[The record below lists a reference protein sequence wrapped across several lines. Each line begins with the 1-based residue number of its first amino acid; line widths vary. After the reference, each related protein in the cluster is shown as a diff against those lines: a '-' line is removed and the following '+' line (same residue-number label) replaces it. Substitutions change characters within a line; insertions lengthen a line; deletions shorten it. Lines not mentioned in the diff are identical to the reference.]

1 MDSTGKIKSTF
12 TSGPGS
18 FFSYLAGEASGLKNF
33 LLIGE
38 RKEWDPKGRYLLS
51 TTFTK
56 EHELATAI
64 LNMMALN
71 PFFARPTILAVNKFL
86 EITGM
91 GEVTYKN
98 ETEHGAG
105 N

>member
-1 MDSTGKIKSTF
+1 MDSTGKIKSAF
-12 TSGPGS
+12 TSDPGS
-18 FFSYLAGEASGLKNF
+18 FFSYLAGEAAGLKDF

-38 RKEWDPKGRYLLS
+38 RKGWDPKGRYLLS
-51 TTFTK
+51 TSFT
-56 EHELATAI
+56 EELELATAI

-71 PFFARPTILAVNKFL
+71 PFFARPAVLAVNKYL

-98 ETEHGAG
+98 ETGHGAG

>member
-12 TSGPGS
+12 ISDPDS
-18 FFSYLAGEASGLKNF
+18 FFSFLAGEAAGLKNF
-33 LLIGE
+33 LLLGD
-38 RKEWDPKGRYLLS
+38 RKEGDPKGRYLLS
-51 TTFTK
+51 TSYTK
-56 EHELATAI
+56 EHELATAF

-71 PFFARPTILAVNKFL
+71 PFFARPAIFAVNEYL

-91 GEVTYKN
+91 GKVTYKN
-98 ETEHGAG
+98 ETRHGAG

>member
-1 MDSTGKIKSTF
+1 MESTGKIKSAF
-12 TSGPGS
+12 TSDPGS
-18 FFSYLAGEASGLKNF
+18 FFSYLAGEAAGLKDY
-33 LLIGE
+33 LLLGE
-38 RKEWDPKGRYLLS
+38 RKEGDPKGRYLLS
-51 TTFTK
+51 TSYTK
-56 EHELATAI
+56 EHELATAF

-71 PFFARPTILAVNKFL
+71 PFFARPAIFAVNKYL

-98 ETEHGAG
+98 ETRHGAG